1 MTISF
6 KNLVP
11 PVVVSTSQSSQ
22 YTANAVKA
30 VIDKCTV
37 TNTNTVNV
45 AFSVNI
51 VTTGNLASSSNLI
64 IDAVTI
70 EPNETYM
77 CPETIGQI
85 LEAGS
90 FISTLA
96 SVSSSLTLR
105 ISGRELS

>member
-1 MTISF
+1 MAISF

-11 PVVVSTSQSSQ
+11 PVQVAATQSAQ
-22 YTANAVKA
+22 YTASAVKA

-37 TNTNTVNV
+37 VNTSSVNV
-45 AFSVNI
+45 SFSLNI
-51 VTTGNLASSSNLI
+51 VSSGNTAGVDNLV

-77 CPETIGQI
+77 CPETIGHI

-96 SVSSSLTLR
+96 SVATSLTLR